1 MSSDTNRLFLQRKK
15 KYNHA
20 ISHHPL
26 SLDTVVIAAVLIYI
40 IYIHTQISLHEAGI
54 AHRSIG
60 RNSFIITSTAQD
72 KSAMSSIYCTQQMAA
87 GKVRIKLSDFGFA
100 GLLRD
105 SLSDPEFCARARS
118 FGLTFPTTTKYVRDT
133 DDTDVKLATQ
143 FAMAED
149 LHALGFVFLGLVLVT
164 LAEIK
169 APLAARMPP
178 TDEDTLQKL
187 VSDIFNQD
195 FAAFRDYVEAEE
207 EIWGKLVVLLDAQD
221 SAGWN
226 VLETLFT
233 ARELTVKQQ
242 HDQPEDDA
250 DTTTAVTA
258 RGLLAHRFFQ

>member
-1 MSSDTNRLFLQRKK
+1 MVQCLT
-15 KYNHA
+15 
-20 ISHHPL
+20 
-26 SLDTVVIAAVLIYI
+26 AVA
-40 IYIHTQISLHEAGI
+40 TLHEAGI

-105 SLSDPEFCARARS
+105 SLYDPEFCARARS
-118 FGLTFPTTTKYVRDT
+118 FGLTFPTTTKYVRDPEE
-133 DDTDVKLATQ
+133 TDVELATQ

-149 LHALGFVFLGLVLVT
+149 LHALGFVFLGLVLVA

-169 APLAARMPP
+169 APLAARMPQ
-178 TDEDTLQKL
+178 TDEETLQKL

-195 FAAFRDYVEAEE
+195 FAAFRDYVEAED

-242 HDQPEDDA
+242 REPQDDV